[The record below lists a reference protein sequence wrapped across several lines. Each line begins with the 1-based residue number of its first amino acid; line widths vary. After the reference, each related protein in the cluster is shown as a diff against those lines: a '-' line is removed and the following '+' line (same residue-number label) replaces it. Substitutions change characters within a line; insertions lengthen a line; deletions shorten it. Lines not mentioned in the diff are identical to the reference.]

1 MLKDKLH
8 RLLCDEFFITERANV
23 SFVTNTSG
31 VQTAEERLKTK
42 VAQDAHRQHLKIPR
56 R

>member
-1 MLKDKLH
+1 M
-8 RLLCDEFFITERANV
+8 NV

-31 VQTAEERLKTK
+31 LQSAAERLKTK
-42 VAQDAHRQHLKIPR
+42 AAQDAQRQHLKIPR